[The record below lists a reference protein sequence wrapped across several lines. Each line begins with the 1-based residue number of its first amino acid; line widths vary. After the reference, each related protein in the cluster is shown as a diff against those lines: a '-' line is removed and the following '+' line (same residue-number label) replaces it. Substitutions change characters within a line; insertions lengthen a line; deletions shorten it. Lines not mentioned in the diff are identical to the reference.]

1 MKTLTLNMVASGMPQ
16 KIIEIKAGLEA
27 RKKLLSLGIH
37 VGDSII
43 KLNHSR
49 WSPVLIQ
56 NLTTHSSKIAIG
68 QGLAKKI
75 LVGDD
80 KL

>member
-1 MKTLTLNMVASGMPQ
+1 MKTQSLNLVPGGIPQ

-27 RKKLLSLGIH
+27 RKKLLSMGLH

-49 WSPVLIQ
+49 WSPVLIR
-56 NLTTHSSKIAIG
+56 NLSTRSSKIAIG

-75 LVGDD
+75 LVGDEQ
-80 KL
+80 L

>member
-1 MKTLTLNMVASGMPQ
+1 MKILSLNLIPSGMPH
-16 KIIEIKAGLEA
+16 KIVEITAGLEA
-27 RKKLLSLGIH
+27 RKKLLSMGIH
-37 VGDSII
+37 VGDAII

-49 WSPVLIQ
+49 WSPVLLR

-75 LVGDD
+75 LVGNDRQ
-80 KL
+80 

>member
-1 MKTLTLNMVASGMPQ
+1 MNIQPLTLAPCDTPLV
-16 KIIEIKAGLEA
+16 IVEIKAGQEA
-27 RKKLLSLGIH
+27 KRKLLAMGLH
-37 VGDSII
+37 VGDCIA
-43 KLNHSR
+43 KLNHPR
-49 WSPVLIQ
+49 WSPVLIR
-56 NLTTHSSKIAIG
+56 NLTTRSSKIAIG

>member
-1 MKTLTLNMVASGMPQ
+1 MKTSTLNLVASGIPQ
-16 KIIEIKAGLEA
+16 KIIEIKAGEEA
-27 RKKLLSLGIH
+27 RRKLLSMGIH
-37 VGDSII
+37 VGDSIV
-43 KLNHSR
+43 KLNEPH
-49 WSPVLIQ
+49 WSPVLIR
-56 NLTTHSSKIAIG
+56 NLTTRSSKIAIG

>member
-1 MKTLTLNMVASGMPQ
+1 MKTMFLNLVPRGIPQ
-16 KIIEIKAGLEA
+16 KIIEITAGLEA

-37 VGDSII
+37 VGDSIV

-49 WSPVLIQ
+49 WSPVLIR
-56 NLTTHSSKIAIG
+56 NLTTHSSKVAIG

-75 LVGDD
+75 LVGDE

>member
-1 MKTLTLNMVASGMPQ
+1 MKTTSLNLVPSGIPQ

-27 RKKLLSLGIH
+27 RKKLLSMGIH
-37 VGDSII
+37 VGNSIV

-49 WSPVLIQ
+49 WSPVLIR

>member
-1 MKTLTLNMVASGMPQ
+1 MKTLDLIASGVPQ
-16 KIIEIKAGLEA
+16 KIIEIKIGLEA
-27 RKKLLSLGIH
+27 RKKLISLGIH

-49 WSPVLIQ
+49 WSPVLIR

-80 KL
+80 RL

>member
-1 MKTLTLNMVASGMPQ
+1 MKIMSLNLVPRSVPQ

-27 RKKLLSLGIH
+27 RKKLLSMGIH
-37 VGDSII
+37 VGDAIV
-43 KLNHSR
+43 KLNQSR
-49 WSPVLIQ
+49 WSPVLIR
-56 NLTTHSSKIAIG
+56 NLTTRSSKIAIG

-75 LVGDD
+75 IVGDD